1 MDRLAHRGPD
11 GRDTRVRGP
20 VALGHLHFWATPE
33 SVGERQPLF
42 DPNAGVTIAFDGRLD
57 NRGELLSAM
66 DLGAPE
72 DRRLSDAA
80 LVLRAYGRWGE
91 ACFERLLGPFAVVL
105 YDAVRQRVIYARD
118 PLGDRTLF
126 YHLHPSVLVVAS
138 EEQAVLAHPA
148 VSDELD
154 EATLALYFAVTT
166 PEDGATF
173 FRDIRELLPAQAMA
187 VDAGGVRTWRYW
199 EFDGSRRLDCRSDGE
214 YAEQYRALLAEAVR
228 CRLRSA
234 TSPMVMMSG
243 GLDSTSVAALAARQM
258 AEAGHGGRL
267 RSVSY
272 VFDEL
277 TECDE
282 RPYMDTI
289 IARYGIEALRFSGD
303 NCWPL
308 RDSETWPWNPNG
320 PGRTPHRRLLDG
332 VYATARGAGARVLL
346 GGWFGDHHYTSVETW
361 LADLLA
367 ERRWAEATREMSGH
381 VRRLGLRRVL
391 DSATVRHIGRRV
403 LDATPAGRLRP
414 RREAPPAAWL
424 TPTAAGLIAA
434 RKRGP
439 LIGTSGRR
447 PEQVERMLGALSARA
462 ASSSASDGSGS
473 GIEVWYPYRDRRLVE
488 FMLSVPGHQLYN
500 RGRYKYVLRNAMD
513 GLLPGKIR
521 LRIRPTSLMPLYA
534 RGLLDRESR
543 TVRGLF
549 DAGDAIWP
557 RFVRPDWLAAAYP
570 ARIVAGID
578 GAETVV
584 PWFCASFELW
594 HRGLEGRSI
603 AQVSWNATTKALSRV
618 LDRDQRR
625 MKDTCTA

>member
-11 GRDTRVRGP
+11 GCDTRVRGP

-42 DPNAGVTIAFDGRLD
+42 DPDARVTIAFDGRLD
-57 NRGELLSAM
+57 NRGELLSALNM
-66 DLGAPE
+66 SAPE
-72 DRRLSDAA
+72 DRMLSDAA
-80 LVLRAYGRWGE
+80 LVLLAYGRWGE

-126 YHLHPSVLVVAS
+126 YHLQPGVLVVAS

-154 EATLALYFAVTT
+154 ETTLALYFAVTT

-173 FRDIRELLPAQAMA
+173 FRDVQELLPAHAMV
-187 VDAGGVRTWRYW
+187 VDAAGVRSWHYW
-199 EFDGSRRLDCRSDGE
+199 EFDGSRRLHCRSDSE

-258 AEAGHGGRL
+258 AEAGHAARL

-289 IARYGIEALRFSGD
+289 IAPYGIEALRFSGD
-303 NCWPL
+303 ECWPL
-308 RDSETWPWNPNG
+308 SHPETWPWNPNG

-332 VYATARGAGARVLL
+332 VYATARSAGARVLL

-367 ERRWAEATREMSGH
+367 ERRWAEAAKEMAGH
-381 VRRLGLRRVL
+381 ARRLGLRRVL
-391 DSATVRHIGRRV
+391 GSASVHHMGRRA
-403 LDATPAGRLRP
+403 LDAVPAGRLRP
-414 RREAPPAAWL
+414 RRETPPASWL
-424 TPTAAGLIAA
+424 TPHAAGLVA
-434 RKRGP
+434 RSKTGA
-439 LIGTSGRR
+439 LAVAGARR
-447 PEQVERMLGALSARA
+447 SEQVERMLGALSARA
-462 ASSSASDGSGS
+462 ASSSAVDGSGA
-473 GIEVWYPYRDRRLVE
+473 GVEVWYPYRDRRLVE

-513 GLLPGKIR
+513 GLLPDKIR
-521 LRIRPTSLMPLYA
+521 LRMRPTSLMPLYA

-543 TVRGLF
+543 TVRGLL
-549 DAGDAIWP
+549 DAGDAVWP

-570 ARIVAGID
+570 ARIEARID
-578 GAETVV
+578 GTEAIL

-594 HRGLEGRSI
+594 RRGLEQRGSPRV
-603 AQVSWNATTKALSRV
+603 ACYATSTWA
-618 LDRDQRR
+618 
-625 MKDTCTA
+625 